1 MQQTSSQYFRTIRI
15 LQLALVAGQVV
26 FAGISLLLT
35 KDGRLTA
42 NTELIPIFNIIV
54 PVLVAAGIAGSMVLF
69 RTKVNQAKMEPELT
83 AKMAGYRGALVLK
96 YAMLEGPSLF
106 AVIAYLL
113 TGQLLY
119 LAAPVI
125 LIILT
130 LMQRPDKDT
139 AIKELELDYN
149 EQAKLDTP
157 DDLIADYKTD
167 FD

>member
-1 MQQTSSQYFRTIRI
+1 MQQTSAQYFRTIRI

-35 KDGRLTA
+35 KDGPLATDA
-42 NTELIPIFNIIV
+42 GLMPIFNMIV
-54 PVLVAAGIAGSMVLF
+54 PALTIAGIAGSMVLF
-69 RTKVNQAKMEPELT
+69 RTKVNQARSEPELT
-83 AKMAGYRGALVLK
+83 AKMAGYRAALILK
-96 YAMLEGPSLF
+96 YAMLEGPSLV
-106 AVIAYLL
+106 AIIAYLL

-125 LIILT
+125 MIILT
-130 LMQRPDKDT
+130 LVPRSDKDT
-139 AIKELELDYN
+139 AIKDLELDYN

-157 DDLIADYKTD
+157 GDLVAGYKTD

>member
-1 MQQTSSQYFRTIRI
+1 
-15 LQLALVAGQVV
+15 
-26 FAGISLLLT
+26 
-35 KDGRLTA
+35 
-42 NTELIPIFNIIV
+42 
-54 PVLVAAGIAGSMVLF
+54 MVLF